1 MTTLSPHLVSC
12 RPPDLIFLGSRGKL
26 GRAAGTGGPPSV
38 WGPTQQLRV
47 QQRGGKPSLPA
58 KKKSVSREACTQLSG
73 TLPVWGTHLST
84 ENNPVTCS
92 RRSVDGYTAAALQTE
107 WQATDRRPSLSV
119 RASRETRK
127 GPGHRS
133 WGSREEPVL
142 PWGTSTGTRGPRVSQ
157 METTGAAG
165 TGFVLTPRPLR
176 RLPLPNCFAEV
187 TLTFRRTPRERCSPP
202 RRDRRHRGLHT
213 SELKFKPLVTPPD
226 RGKSLT
232 LSAPPFSSAVK

>member
-12 RPPDLIFLGSRGKL
+12 RPPDLIFLGNRGKL

-107 WQATDRRPSLSV
+107 WHATDRRPSLSV

-142 PWGTSTGTRGPRVSQ
+142 PWGTSTGTPRLSD
-157 METTGAAG
+157 GDHG
-165 TGFVLTPRPLR
+165 G
-176 RLPLPNCFAEV
+176 
-187 TLTFRRTPRERCSPP
+187 S
-202 RRDRRHRGLHT
+202 RHRLR
-213 SELKFKPLVTPPD
+213 SD
-226 RGKSLT
+226 
-232 LSAPPFSSAVK
+232 SAPPPTAPTSQLLCRRHPNFQKNPTGKVFSPTTGSKT